1 MRGYFYIKKGGAML
15 IVDYL
20 KQFNFKT
27 DRASA
32 KIIDNNM
39 RKNLDFYAP
48 QAAILFCAIIIA
60 AIGLNLGNTA
70 VVIGAMLISP
80 IMGPIQTI
88 GYSIA
93 IGDKELLKK
102 AMLLLIFQV
111 LIAVGASVIYFAISP
126 LNEPTSEILARTAPT
141 FWDVLIAI
149 FGGFAGI
156 IGVTRNEK
164 SNVIPGVAIA
174 TALMPPLA
182 TVGFGIAHLNQEIIL
197 GALYLFIINSIFIV
211 LTSTIGIEILQ
222 IRRQE
227 LKEKLKNNQT
237 AKHLQIG
244 LIVVIIPSII
254 ASASLINE
262 QVVNSN
268 LNSYIN
274 QEIETDNRKVVSS
287 EIDYE
292 QQQITLIVV
301 GEFINKNEIDKIEAK
316 LDDYRLDDYQVK
328 IIQNS
333 YAQTTKTIIEQIKP
347 ETGLK

>member
-1 MRGYFYIKKGGAML
+1 ML

-27 DRASA
+27 DRAPV
-32 KIIDNNM
+32 KVIDNNM

-48 QAAILFCAIIIA
+48 QAVILFCAIIIA

-88 GYSIA
+88 GYSVA
-93 IGDKELLKK
+93 IGDKQLLKK
-102 AMLLLIFQV
+102 AIFLLIFQII
-111 LIAVGASVIYFAISP
+111 IAIGASTIYFVISP
-126 LNEPTSEILARTAPT
+126 LNEPTNEILARTSPT

-156 IGVTRNEK
+156 VGVTRNEK
-164 SNVIPGVAIA
+164 TNVIPGVAIA

-182 TVGFGIAHLNQEIIL
+182 TVGFGLAHLNQEIIF

-222 IRRQE
+222 LRRQE
-227 LKEKLKNNQT
+227 LREKLKNNQA

-244 LIVVIIPSII
+244 LIIIIIPSII
-254 ASASLINE
+254 ASASLINQ
-262 QVVNSN
+262 QVVESN

-274 QEIETDNRKVVSS
+274 QEIESDNRKVVSS
-287 EIDYE
+287 EINYE
-292 QQQITLIVV
+292 QHQITLIIV
-301 GEFINKNEIDKIEAK
+301 GEFINKNEINKIETK
-316 LDDYRLDDYQVK
+316 LDDYKLEDYQIK

-333 YAQTTKTIIEQIKP
+333 YAETTKTIIEQIKP
-347 ETGLK
+347 ETESK